1 MAVNTLQ
8 KQKWI
13 RRVIQSGFFLF
24 VFLIVLVNYLREKGV
39 DLAWM
44 PGQFHAICPFGAV
57 ETIGRF
63 ITQGKYIPK
72 TEASNFWLFFS
83 SIGATLF
90 VGALFCGWICPLG
103 SIQDFFGRLG
113 KKIFKKRYNN
123 FIPPAVDRALG
134 YLRYVTLVLIVVQT
148 TRMINLAFVKV
159 DPYYALY
166 HFWTGEA
173 LPSAI
178 IVLVVVLLASLFVE
192 RPWCRW
198 LCPFGAVQGIIQLV
212 SPWKIRRNSDLCID
226 CGLCSKACP
235 MNIDVA
241 RKKAVMDTRCNRCG
255 ECLAACPKEGSL
267 DHSLP
272 GAPGVLGIPR
282 ASGAPRGGFLS
293 LRSRMV
299 TAVLALVLF
308 MLPLIG
314 GAAFGVFSS
323 GENKPAAAAALS
335 SEDIKGTMT
344 LAELAAGFGT
354 DLESLK
360 TFLELPEGITPE
372 TKVMD
377 LEDIAEKITLRLVR
391 QKMESF
397 SGD

>member
-1 MAVNTLQ
+1 
-8 KQKWI
+8 
-13 RRVIQSGFFLF
+13 
-24 VFLIVLVNYLREKGV
+24 
-39 DLAWM
+39 
-44 PGQFHAICPFGAV
+44 
-57 ETIGRF
+57 
-63 ITQGKYIPK
+63 
-72 TEASNFWLFFS
+72 
-83 SIGATLF
+83 
-90 VGALFCGWICPLG
+90 
-103 SIQDFFGRLG
+103 
-113 KKIFKKRYNN
+113 
-123 FIPPAVDRALG
+123 
-134 YLRYVTLVLIVVQT
+134 
-148 TRMINLAFVKV
+148 
-159 DPYYALY
+159 
-166 HFWTGEA
+166 
-173 LPSAI
+173 
-178 IVLVVVLLASLFVE
+178 
-192 RPWCRW
+192 
-198 LCPFGAVQGIIQLV
+198 
-212 SPWKIRRNSDLCID
+212 
-226 CGLCSKACP
+226 
-235 MNIDVA
+235 
-241 RKKAVMDTRCNRCG
+241 MDTRCNRCG

>member
-1 MAVNTLQ
+1 
-8 KQKWI
+8 
-13 RRVIQSGFFLF
+13 
-24 VFLIVLVNYLREKGV
+24 LIVLVDYLREQGV
-39 DLAWM
+39 ELSWI

-103 SIQDFFGRLG
+103 SIQDLFGRLG

-123 FIPPAVDRALG
+123 FIPAAVDRALG

-212 SPWKIRRNSDLCID
+212 SPWKIRRDCEKCID

-255 ECLAACPKEGSL
+255 ECLTACPKEGGL

-272 GAPGVLGIPR
+272 GVPGVP
-282 ASGAPRGGFLS
+282 GGRPLS
-293 LRSRMV
+293 LRSRTV
-299 TAVLALVLF
+299 TAVLALLLF
-308 MLPLIG
+308 ILPLIG
-314 GAAFGVFSS
+314 GAAFGVISA
-323 GENKPAAAAALS
+323 GENKSAAAVELS
-335 SEDIKGTMT
+335 SEGIKGTMT
-344 LAELAAGFGT
+344 LAELAVGFGT
-354 DLESLK
+354 ELKSLK

-377 LEDIAEKITLRLVR
+377 LEDIAPNVTLRLVR
-391 QKMESF
+391 QKLANF

>member
-1 MAVNTLQ
+1 LRQSAASLP
-8 KQKWI
+8 
-13 RRVIQSGFFLF
+13 RVST
-24 VFLIVLVNYLREKGV
+24 YL
-39 DLAWM
+39 
-44 PGQFHAICPFGAV
+44 
-57 ETIGRF
+57 
-63 ITQGKYIPK
+63 
-72 TEASNFWLFFS
+72 
-83 SIGATLF
+83 
-90 VGALFCGWICPLG
+90 CGWICPLG
-103 SIQDFFGRLG
+103 SIQDLFGRLG

-123 FIPPAVDRALG
+123 FIPAGVDRALG

-148 TRMINLAFVKV
+148 TRMINLVFVKV

-178 IVLVVVLLASLFVE
+178 IVLAVVLLASLFME

-212 SPWKIRRNSDLCID
+212 SPWKIRRDCEKCID

-255 ECLAACPKEGSL
+255 ECLAACPKEGCL

-272 GAPGVLGIPR
+272 GVLGMPGVLRTPR
-282 ASGAPRGGFLS
+282 VPRGGVLS
-293 LRSRMV
+293 LRSRVV

-308 MLPLIG
+308 VLPLIG
-314 GAAFGVFSS
+314 GSAFGVFSA
-323 GENKPAAAAALS
+323 GENKSAAAVELS

-354 DLESLK
+354 DPKALK
-360 TFLELPEGITPE
+360 AFLELPEGITPE

-377 LEDIAEKITLRLVR
+377 LEDIAPNITLRLVR
-391 QKMESF
+391 QKMENF
-397 SGD
+397 SSD

>member
-13 RRVIQSGFFLF
+13 RRVIQSSFFLF
-24 VFLIVLVNYLREKGV
+24 VFLIVLVNYLREQGV
-39 DLAWM
+39 DISWI

-103 SIQDFFGRLG
+103 SIQDLFGRLG

-123 FIPPAVDRALG
+123 FIPAGVDRALG

-212 SPWKIRRNSDLCID
+212 SPWKIRRNSEKCID

-255 ECLAACPKEGSL
+255 ECLAACPKEGGL

-272 GAPGVLGIPR
+272 GVPGVP
-282 ASGAPRGGFLS
+282 GGRSLS
-293 LRSRMV
+293 LRSRTV
-299 TAVLALVLF
+299 TAALALVLF
-308 MLPLIG
+308 VLPLIG
-314 GAAFGVFSS
+314 GAAVGVFAT
-323 GENKPAAAAALS
+323 GENKSAAAVELS

-354 DLESLK
+354 DLKSLK

-377 LEDIAEKITLRLVR
+377 LEDIAEHITLRLVR
-391 QKMESF
+391 QKMENF

>member
-24 VFLIVLVNYLREKGV
+24 VFLIVLVNYLREQGV
-39 DLAWM
+39 DLSWM

-63 ITQGKYIPK
+63 ITQSKYIPK
-72 TEASNFWLFFS
+72 TETSNFWLFFS

-123 FIPPAVDRALG
+123 FIPAVLDRALG

-178 IVLVVVLLASLFVE
+178 IVLVIVLLASLFVE

-212 SPWKIRRNSDLCID
+212 SPWKIRRDSEKCID

-255 ECLAACPKEGSL
+255 ECLAACPKEGCL

-272 GAPGVLGIPR
+272 GSRP
-282 ASGAPRGGFLS
+282 LS
-293 LRSRMV
+293 LRSRVV

-308 MLPLIG
+308 VLPLIG
-314 GAAFGVFSS
+314 GAAFGVFSA
-323 GENKPAAAAALS
+323 GENKSAAAVELKI
-335 SEDIKGTMT
+335 EDIKGTMT
-344 LAELAAGFGT
+344 LAELAAGFAT
-354 DLESLK
+354 DFKSLK

-377 LEDIAEKITLRLVR
+377 MEDIDENITLRLVR
-391 QKMESF
+391 QKLENF

>member
-13 RRVIQSGFFLF
+13 RRTIQSGFFLF
-24 VFLIVLVNYLREKGV
+24 VFLIVLVNYLREQGV
-39 DLAWM
+39 DLFWI

-103 SIQDFFGRLG
+103 SIQDLFGRLG

-123 FIPPAVDRALG
+123 FIPAGVDRALG

-178 IVLVVVLLASLFVE
+178 MVLVVVLLASLFVE

-212 SPWKIRRNSDLCID
+212 SPWKIRRDSEKCID

-241 RKKAVMDTRCNRCG
+241 RKKVVMDTRCNRCG
-255 ECLAACPKEGSL
+255 ECLAVCPKEGSL

-272 GAPGVLGIPR
+272 GGKP
-282 ASGAPRGGFLS
+282 FS
-293 LRSRMV
+293 LRSRVV

-308 MLPLIG
+308 VLPLIG
-314 GAAFGVFSS
+314 GSAFGIFST
-323 GENKPAAAAALS
+323 GENKSAAAVELS

-344 LAELAAGFGT
+344 LAEMAAGFGT
-354 DLESLK
+354 DMKVLK

-377 LEDIAEKITLRLVR
+377 LEDIAENITLRLVR
-391 QKMESF
+391 QKMENF